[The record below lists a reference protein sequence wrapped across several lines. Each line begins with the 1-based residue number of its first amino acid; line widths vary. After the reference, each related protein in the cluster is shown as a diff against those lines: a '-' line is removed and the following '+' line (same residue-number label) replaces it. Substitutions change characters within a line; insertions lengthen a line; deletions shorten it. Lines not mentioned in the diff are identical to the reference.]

1 MPGRE
6 NAKNQILHWMQCE
19 ERHLNIPAYYN
30 LLSNSALLVEA
41 GMGCAVCLDG
51 ALSIHADP
59 ELCFRPDLPY
69 AYYKECDPLEEE
81 SSVFTGSPPF
91 SSRQYRN
98 TDFLS
103 GQCKSVNFK

>member
-6 NAKNQILHWMQCE
+6 NAINQNQILHWMQCE

-30 LLSNSALLVEA
+30 ILSNSALLVEA

-59 ELCFRPDLPY
+59 VLCFRQILPTHVTR
-69 AYYKECDPLEEE
+69 
-81 SSVFTGSPPF
+81 SVILWKKNHLF
-91 SSRQYRN
+91 SQAVSLFVQ
-98 TDFLS
+98 TI
-103 GQCKSVNFK
+103 QEH